1 MSRFQVDDIVTLDGR
16 PARVVWLHENANEIE
31 AMDEYIVEFE
41 DKQRRF
47 VLSSTLHLK
56 DSKQSH
62 SADDGK
68 PYSSSR
74 KGQTY

>member
-41 DKQRRF
+41 DKQQRF
-47 VLSSTLHLK
+47 VLSSALDLEDMKH
-56 DSKQSH
+56 SKQ
-62 SADDGK
+62 APGVND
-68 PYSSSR
+68 
-74 KGQTY
+74 